1 MFESCASY
9 GKVITNGWYGMRGMT
24 RRDESKVI
32 GKVVNMNVESFRGET
47 KEKMYGQSSM
57 YENVMWLGQ
66 DDVEEFFF

>member
-1 MFESCASY
+1 
-9 GKVITNGWYGMRGMT
+9 MRGMT

-57 YENVMWLGQ
+57 YENVEHIYSTPN
-66 DDVEEFFF
+66 D